1 MDAHDWSIFPH
12 DNYNN
17 YNHDAAL
24 EQLDAINRVQEEYRK
39 LLSEGRAE
47 MRSHHSEQK
56 SYFSRIRV
64 DMIDIA
70 NQSAEA
76 ITKIQELKHAVESGF
91 DDVFAV
97 VAALLREVWDIQ
109 GIFYYS
115 IMTVRI
121 RALTHSI
128 DRDREI

>member
-1 MDAHDWSIFPH
+1 
-12 DNYNN
+12 
-17 YNHDAAL
+17 
-24 EQLDAINRVQEEYRK
+24 VQEEYRK